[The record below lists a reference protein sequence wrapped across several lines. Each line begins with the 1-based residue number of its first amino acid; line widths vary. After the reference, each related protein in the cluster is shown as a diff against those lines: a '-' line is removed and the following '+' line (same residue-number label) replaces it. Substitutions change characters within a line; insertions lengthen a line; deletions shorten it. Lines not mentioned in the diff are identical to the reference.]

1 MPKDYVPTSPLRRAF
16 SCFCPELLESNTLA
30 GYDQHVASFHV
41 PNKKQLSLIKDGR
54 QSVSQFSTPRSSPQG
69 LTANRPYLRHQPIL
83 YRSIA
88 CRSRRGMC
96 GLESG
101 DISRIH
107 LRPFL
112 LPDHE
117 IRVLHRE
124 GCHGRWRTEI
134 CTIALSSRSSSSANP
149 FTMYSFSTFADQMRN
164 CVAS

>member
-69 LTANRPYLRHQPIL
+69 LTANRVCLPWQVFYYSVESLSPSWGSFHLRHQPIL

-101 DISRIH
+101 DIFRIH

-124 GCHGRWRTEI
+124 GCHGR
-134 CTIALSSRSSSSANP
+134 
-149 FTMYSFSTFADQMRN
+149 
-164 CVAS
+164 

>member
-83 YRSIA
+83 YRSIV

-101 DISRIH
+101 DIFRIH
-107 LRPFL
+107 LRPFP

-124 GCHGRWRTEI
+124 GCHGR
-134 CTIALSSRSSSSANP
+134 
-149 FTMYSFSTFADQMRN
+149 
-164 CVAS
+164 